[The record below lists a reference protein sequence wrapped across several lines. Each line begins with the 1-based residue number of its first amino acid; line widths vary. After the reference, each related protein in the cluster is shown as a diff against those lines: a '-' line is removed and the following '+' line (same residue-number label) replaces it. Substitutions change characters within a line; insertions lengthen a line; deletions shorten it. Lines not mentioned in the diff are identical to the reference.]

1 MPRSL
6 SLKQS
11 PVKPTSRLK
20 RRIVS
25 EDMAK
30 TKTRRKKTP
39 GELKHIL
46 ARNARARAEIQFKG
60 AKNKVVAI
68 VEASGGAKVNKL
80 VRSSVQ
86 NMLLLRN
93 IPHSEIPSA
102 SLEQLEGLAHALKI
116 EPYQL
121 LIPDLDPAHPQ
132 VAKIAEERRAPP
144 PVMSKDQVKEVAKE
158 AVREA
163 LTELGG
169 KLK

>member
-46 ARNARARAEIQFKG
+46 AR
-60 AKNKVVAI
+60 
-68 VEASGGAKVNKL
+68 NKL